1 MSDEKKKENLPN
13 KAFVPAENKAQV
25 RVQMRPGRAMTGV
38 TVDKDGYAT
47 VSAEVAEYLVKI
59 NYAIVAEEK

>member
-1 MSDEKKKENLPN
+1 MEEKIKKDLPN

-38 TVDKDGYAT
+38 TVDEDGYAT

-59 NYAIVAEEK
+59 NYAVMAEEK